1 MKRYTEDPDTVR
13 GALLVLGASAMNAH
27 RSCGCAPERLGSP
40 ATAHGEVAKG
50 GEDDDALSFTQG
62 AGLQEAIGHG
72 GQHSA
77 SIEGPPRPSPSRSV
91 VFHFES

>member
-50 GEDDDALSFTQG
+50 GEDDDALS
-62 AGLQEAIGHG
+62 
-72 GQHSA
+72 
-77 SIEGPPRPSPSRSV
+77 
-91 VFHFES
+91 